1 MHRISLEWIAN
12 NKTKN
17 GGYKRVQLQAIGVS
31 WPPKQ
36 GWPRRVAGK
45 EISLEQ
51 KQFFESFK
59 STPSLPK
66 IVDTC
71 LCNVL
76 PWEDCEHT
84 MSLFAEL

>member
-17 GGYKRVQLQAIGVS
+17 GGYNKVQLQAIGVS

-45 EISLEQ
+45 EISFEQ

-59 STPSLPK
+59 STRPLPK

-71 LCNVL
+71 MCNVF

-84 MSLFAEL
+84 MSLFSEL